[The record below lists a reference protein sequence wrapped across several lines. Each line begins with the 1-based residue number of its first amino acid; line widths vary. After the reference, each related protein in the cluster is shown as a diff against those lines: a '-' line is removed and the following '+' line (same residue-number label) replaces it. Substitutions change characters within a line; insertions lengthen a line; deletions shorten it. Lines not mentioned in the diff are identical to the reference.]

1 MKKNVNVFIGVVL
14 CAVLCGTFVWLQSA
28 GDEDT
33 WKPTEIYDQIHTS
46 ASASGASYTTAI
58 SSGAPVSGGVALSMS
73 SRSSMRRTSAFSYA
87 GASYAPL
94 ASSPLASSPM
104 GGASG
109 AGLYTTSSAEMKSF
123 GGGGNG
129 SAAMGGRAMSKA
141 QSSIASAQSGVGLSM
156 ASTPISYSS
165 ARRGGMN
172 VSGEQ
177 LAMMSAQTPDFAMA
191 SAYGYSAGDITSAGF
206 YQSYTSGMYGGGNG
220 RSNVRGR
227 KNGAPTVGGND
238 WWFWLDQWVKTNGT
252 DYGQGTQGEDGY
264 YDGGYLLDKEQI
276 EEAYQDFL
284 SGWTAGMGEPPT
296 PEQWWDWYYK
306 YMYANGGEYWYN
318 GHRYFW
324 TPVGDIIPLVLLAL
338 LYVVFLMLRTVTLQ
352 TKEENTE
359 K

>member
-87 GASYAPL
+87 GASYAP
-94 ASSPLASSPM
+94 AASSPM

-129 SAAMGGRAMSKA
+129 GVAMGGRAMSKA

-172 VSGEQ
+172 VSGEE
-177 LAMMSAQTPDFAMA
+177 LVMASAQTPDLAMA

-206 YQSYTSGMYGGGNG
+206 YQSYTSGMYGSMGSG
-220 RSNVRGR
+220 RSGISGR
-227 KNGAPTVGGND
+227 KKSGNTNSLLD
-238 WWFWLDQWVKTNGT
+238 WFYRYGYDFGT
-252 DYGQGTQGEDGY
+252 ATGSDEDGWVY
-264 YDGGYLLDKEQI
+264 TYSNSQLRAAYDNYISNFWDDMWGTAKPTF
-276 EEAYQDFL
+276 EEWLAWL
-284 SGWTAGMGEPPT
+284 EA
-296 PEQWWDWYYK
+296 
-306 YMYANGGEYWYN
+306 GGETGYEYN
-318 GHRYFW
+318 GNWYKML
-324 TPVGDIIPLVLLAL
+324 PVGDIVPLLLLAL

-352 TKEENTE
+352 TKEE

>member
-46 ASASGASYTTAI
+46 ASATGASYTTAI

-73 SRSSMRRTSAFSYA
+73 SRSSMRRTPAFSYA
-87 GASYAPL
+87 GASYAPA

-129 SAAMGGRAMSKA
+129 SIAMGGRAMSKA
-141 QSSIASAQSGVGLSM
+141 QSAIASAQSGAGLSM

-165 ARRGGMN
+165 ARHGGMN

-177 LAMMSAQTPDFAMA
+177 LVMMSAQTPDLAMA
-191 SAYGYSAGDITSAGF
+191 SVYGYSADEMTSAGF
-206 YQSYTSGMYGGGNG
+206 YQSYTSGAYGSMGGG
-220 RSNVRGR
+220 RSGISGR
-227 KNGAPTVGGND
+227 KKSGN
-238 WWFWLDQWVKTNGT
+238 TNS
-252 DYGQGTQGEDGY
+252 
-264 YDGGYLLDKEQI
+264 LLDW
-276 EEAYQDFL
+276 L
-284 SGWTAGMGEPPT
+284 SRNWVDDKYGTKTGSDADG
-296 PEQWWDWYYK
+296 WYYTVT
-306 YMYANGGEYWYN
+306 YSGLQAAYEDYVNNYWDPMWGPAPDIDEWITWFQNGGEAGYEYN
-318 GHRYFW
+318 GNWYKML
-324 TPVGDIIPLVLLAL
+324 PVGDIVPLLLLAL
-338 LYVVFLMLRTVTLQ
+338 LYVVFLMLRTLTFQ
-352 TKEENTE
+352 TKEE

>member
-87 GASYAPL
+87 GASYAPA

-141 QSSIASAQSGVGLSM
+141 QSSIASAQSGAGLSM

-206 YQSYTSGMYGGGNG
+206 YQSYTSGMYGSMGSG
-220 RSNVRGR
+220 RSGIRGR
-227 KNGAPTVGGND
+227 QNAPGTGGSSSSWQNWLLNEWLKLGD
-238 WWFWLDQWVKTNGT
+238 WGK
-252 DYGQGTQGEDGY
+252 QGEGNNWYITMDDLRAAYDYY
-264 YDGGYLLDKEQI
+264 YDPD
-276 EEAYQDFL
+276 
-284 SGWTAGMGEPPT
+284 
-296 PEQWWDWYYK
+296 
-306 YMYANGGEYWYN
+306 N
-318 GHRYFW
+318 YFW
-324 TPVGDIIPLVLLAL
+324 TSGAEPPSFDDWVAWFDSYGYGDGLALGSNIYFWMPVGDIIPLVLLAL

>member
-46 ASASGASYTTAI
+46 ASGASYTTAI

-87 GASYAPL
+87 GASYAPV

-206 YQSYTSGMYGGGNG
+206 YQSYTSGMYGSMGGG
-220 RSNVRGR
+220 RSGISGR
-227 KNGAPTVGGND
+227 KKSGNTNSLLDWFYRYGHTYGSGTGND
-238 WWFWLDQWVKTNGT
+238 TDGWVYTFSNEQLKAAYEDYITNYWDDMWGAKKPSFEEWLAW
-252 DYGQGTQGEDGY
+252 
-264 YDGGYLLDKEQI
+264 L
-276 EEAYQDFL
+276 EA
-284 SGWTAGMGEPPT
+284 
-296 PEQWWDWYYK
+296 
-306 YMYANGGEYWYN
+306 GGETGYEYN
-318 GHRYFW
+318 GNWYKML
-324 TPVGDIIPLVLLAL
+324 PVGDIVPLLLLAL

-352 TKEENTE
+352 TKEE